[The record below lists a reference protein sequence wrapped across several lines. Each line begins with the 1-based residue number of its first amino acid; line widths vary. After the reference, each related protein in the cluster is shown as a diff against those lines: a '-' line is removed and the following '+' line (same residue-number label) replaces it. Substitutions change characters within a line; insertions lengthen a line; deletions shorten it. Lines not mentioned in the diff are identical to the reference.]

1 MRRNPLRPTGASAR
15 SLSLSRIHRSALV
28 PRPAEQLFDLVND
41 IEAYPS
47 LFDWCIGA
55 RVESIGRDLVL
66 ARLEVRIAG
75 ITTAFSTRNRL
86 SRPESIELTLADGP
100 LERLEALIKSELPPA
115 TDGRPAN
122 QARQCLIRRSRV
134 RTCAGLGVGWQ
145 VLDGLVQTFLSW
157 RWAFKPLGESGCKVT
172 LDLDLA
178 ASGSFASQIFARGF
192 GRIADRLVADFVR
205 ASLATA

>member
-1 MRRNPLRPTGASAR
+1 MVAHRYNAPQSAAPDGCASPEPP
-15 SLSLSRIHRSALV
+15 LSRIHRSALV

-41 IEAYPS
+41 VDAYPS
-47 LFDWCIGA
+47 HFDWCTDA
-55 RVESIGRDLVL
+55 RARSIGEGLVL

-75 ITTAFSTRNRL
+75 VTTAFSTRNRL
-86 SRPESIELTLADGP
+86 LRPESIELELAEGP
-100 LERLEALIKSELPPA
+100 LERL
-115 TDGRPAN
+115 G
-122 QARQCLIRRSRV
+122 
-134 RTCAGLGVGWQ
+134 G
-145 VLDGLVQTFLSW
+145 

-178 ASGSFASQIFARGF
+178 ATGSFASRLFARGF

>member
-47 LFDWCIGA
+47 LFDWCTGA
-55 RVESIGRDLVL
+55 RVQPIERDLVL

-75 ITTAFSTRNRL
+75 VTTAFSTRNRL

-100 LERLEALIKSELPPA
+100 LERLS
-115 TDGRPAN
+115 G
-122 QARQCLIRRSRV
+122 
-134 RTCAGLGVGWQ
+134 
-145 VLDGLVQTFLSW
+145 

>member
-1 MRRNPLRPTGASAR
+1 MLAHRYNAPQSIVPDGRASPEPP
-15 SLSLSRIHRSALV
+15 LSRIHRSALV

-41 IEAYPS
+41 VDAYPS
-47 LFDWCIGA
+47 LFDWCTGA
-55 RVESIGRDLVL
+55 RVESIGSDLVL

-75 ITTAFSTRNRL
+75 VTTAFSTRNRL
-86 SRPESIELTLADGP
+86 SRPDSIELELADGP
-100 LERLEALIKSELPPA
+100 LESL
-115 TDGRPAN
+115 
-122 QARQCLIRRSRV
+122 
-134 RTCAGLGVGWQ
+134 AG
-145 VLDGLVQTFLSW
+145 

-178 ASGSFASQIFARGF
+178 ATGSFASRIFARGF